1 MASEQ
6 EFVVVAVVI
15 VSVKRLKRNSLAY
28 FVWIRMLAFTWR
40 IRNAEQR
47 LIASDAAVSSY

>member
-6 EFVVVAVVI
+6 EFVVVVAVVI
-15 VSVKRLKRNSLAY
+15 VSAKQLKRNSLAY

-47 LIASDAAVSSY
+47 LIACDAAVSY

>member
-6 EFVVVAVVI
+6 EFVVVVVI
-15 VSVKRLKRNSLAY
+15 VSVKQLKRNSLAY
-28 FVWIRMLAFTWR
+28 FVWIKMLGFTWR

-47 LIASDAAVSSY
+47 LIACDAAVSY